1 MFNLMKRPINQLLLV
16 LVIACFSLSIFR
28 VVYSESVHYLFL
40 VWNLFL
46 AFVPLLIV
54 QLPFFE
60 RSKSSFSFSMIAF
73 CWLLFFPNAP
83 YILTDLFHL
92 SNHSTMP
99 IWFDLVLILLYA
111 WTGLLAG
118 FYSLM
123 IIEQKL
129 QLFVSSRW
137 RQIGIIGLIFLSSF
151 GIYLGRYLRFNSWD
165 LLNHPSSLL
174 AQVFD
179 RFSHPMEHP
188 RTWGVTIFMGFFL
201 SLIYFTITNFQ
212 KMISPLKSENKFQ

>member
-1 MFNLMKRPINQLLLV
+1 MLNFIKRPINQLLLV
-16 LVIACFSLSIFR
+16 LVIACFSLSLFR
-28 VVYSESVHYLFL
+28 LIYSNSFHYLFL

-46 AFVPLLIV
+46 AFVPLFIV

-60 RSKSSFSFSMIAF
+60 RSKSLLTFSFIAF

-92 SNHSTMP
+92 NHNSSMP

-118 FYSLM
+118 FYSLFM
-123 IIEQKL
+123 IEKKL
-129 QLFVSSRW
+129 QLYINNRW
-137 RQIGIIGLIFLSSF
+137 RQVGIISLIFLSSF

-165 LLNHPSSLL
+165 LINAPSSLF
-174 AQVFD
+174 AQVID
-179 RFSHPMEHP
+179 RFTHPMDHP
-188 RTWGVTIFMGFFL
+188 RTWGFTIFMGLFL
-201 SLIYFTITNFQ
+201 SLIYSSVHFLRHSFKQ
-212 KMISPLKSENKFQ
+212 KEY

>member
-1 MFNLMKRPINQLLLV
+1 MLSLLKRPINQLLLV
-16 LVIACFSLSIFR
+16 LVIACFGLSIFR
-28 VVYSESVHYLFL
+28 VLYSESAHYLFL

-60 RSKSSFSFSMIAF
+60 RSKSFFTFSFIAF

-92 SNHSTMP
+92 SENSTMP
-99 IWFDLVLILLYA
+99 IWYDLVLILLYA

-118 FYSLM
+118 FYSLK

-129 QLFVSSRW
+129 QLFVTGRW
-137 RQIGIIGLIFLSSF
+137 RQFGIIGLIFLSSF

-165 LLNHPSSLL
+165 LLKDPGSLL

-179 RFSHPMEHP
+179 RFSHPMDHP
-188 RTWGVTIFMGFFL
+188 RTWGFTIFMGFFL
-201 SLIYFTITNFQ
+201 SLIYVSVQFIQRSVKQ
-212 KMISPLKSENKFQ
+212 KTV